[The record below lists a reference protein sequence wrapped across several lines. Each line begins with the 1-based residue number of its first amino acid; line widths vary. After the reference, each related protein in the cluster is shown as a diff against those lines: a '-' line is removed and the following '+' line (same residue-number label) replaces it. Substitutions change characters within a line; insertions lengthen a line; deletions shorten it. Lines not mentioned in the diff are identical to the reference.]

1 MIQEIIDS
9 IKSQG
14 FQVYAPEKLTT
25 YCFFTDGI
33 RIGYAEFNRQEWVR
47 FSTVHKPNSY
57 TGTGFKAENIHE
69 ALSHAPDWASAGER
83 EISCKYKDFADFQ
96 KSHWQPLIQY

>member
-14 FQVYAPEKLTT
+14 FQVYAPEKLTA

-33 RIGYAEFNRQEWVR
+33 RIGYADFNRMEGVR
-47 FSTVHKPNSY
+47 FSTVHKPNSF
-57 TGTGFKAENIHE
+57 TGTGFMAKDLHE
-69 ALSHAPDWASAGER
+69 ALSLAPDWVSFRER
-83 EISCKYKDFADFQ
+83 AISSKYRDFADFH
-96 KSHWQPLIQY
+96 KSHWQPLLPY

>member
-25 YCFFTDGI
+25 YCYFTDGI
-33 RIGYAEFNRQEWVR
+33 RIGYAEFDRLEGAKY
-47 FSTVHKPNSY
+47 STVHKANSY

-69 ALSHAPDWASAGER
+69 ALSHAPDWVSANEKAASF
-83 EISCKYKDFADFQ
+83 KYKDFADFQ
-96 KSHWQPLIQY
+96 KSHWPPLLPY